1 VRSAAFVA
9 LVLFHS
15 FCAEAADY
23 RPPRLAN
30 GEIDLQGTWS
40 HMNATPFERPAEY
53 TTLVINAEQAAAIE
67 AKYHARSEDLSRPS
81 EPSVY
86 FDKQTVEPIRG
97 EFHSSI
103 IIDPQDGKIPAND
116 LFKELAAKAKA
127 GVLTAFDGPEQR
139 PTSERCLGAL
149 SSAPPVVV
157 APATDLRQIVQTGN
171 TILIASE
178 ELHDARVIRMNAKH
192 APAALTSW
200 MGDSIGWWEADTLV
214 IETTHFAPT
223 SATRAGP
230 ASLFFVSPQ
239 TIVTER
245 IRFVAEDELSYVFT
259 VSDPTYYT
267 SDWRGETRFKRSHE
281 RMIEYACHEG
291 NYSLTY
297 VLQGRE
303 PASSSAPILS
313 SAK

>member
-1 VRSAAFVA
+1 MRSLFIAVA
-9 LVLFHS
+9 VLLPPL
-15 FCAEAADY
+15 ATADY
-23 RPPRLAN
+23 RPPRLAD
-30 GEIDLQGTWS
+30 GQVDLQGTWS
-40 HMNATPFERPAEY
+40 HSNATPFERTAEFTSLVITPAE
-53 TTLVINAEQAAAIE
+53 AAAIE
-67 AKYHARSEDLSRPS
+67 AKYNARNDDLSRPA

-86 FDKQTVEPIRG
+86 FDKKTVEPIRG
-97 EFHSSI
+97 ELHSSI
-103 IIDPQDGKIPAND
+103 IIDPPDGKIPGNAV
-116 LFKELAAKAKA
+116 FKELAAKAKA
-127 GVLTAFDGPEQR
+127 AVLTAFDGPEER

-157 APATDLRQIVQTGN
+157 APATDLRQIVQTGK

-192 APAALTSW
+192 APAAITSW
-200 MGDSIGWWEADTLV
+200 LGDSIGWWEGDTLV
-214 IETTHFAPT
+214 IETTQFAAT

-230 ASLFFVSPQ
+230 ASLFFVSPK

-245 IRFVAEDELSYVFT
+245 IQRIAPDEISYVFT

-267 SDWRGETRFKRSHE
+267 RDWRGETRFKRSHE

-297 VLQGRE
+297 VLQGRDG
-303 PASSSAPILS
+303 PSTAPTLS
-313 SAK
+313 SAKP